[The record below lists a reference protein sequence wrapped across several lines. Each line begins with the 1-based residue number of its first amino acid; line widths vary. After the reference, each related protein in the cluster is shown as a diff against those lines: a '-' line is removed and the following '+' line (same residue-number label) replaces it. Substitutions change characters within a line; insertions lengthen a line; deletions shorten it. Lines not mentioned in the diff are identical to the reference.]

1 MANHRPAHAY
11 TSTNP
16 PHRLSDDEVQAIRVH
31 RTQGMSY
38 QKIAAM
44 FHTSEHTVARVCNH
58 ELRYASI
65 R

>member
-16 PHRLSDDEVQAIRVH
+16 PRRLSDEDVRAIRIH
-31 RTQGMSY
+31 RKQGTSL

-44 FHTSEHTVARVCNH
+44 FHTSEHTVARVCNY
-58 ELRYASI
+58 ELRFALI
-65 R
+65 K